1 MKRISGSL
9 EERMAALRECTL
21 FCELDETGNRA
32 LASLVSFRA
41 YDKGEILFHT
51 GETAGG
57 MHLVVEGLI
66 KVYRL
71 GPDGREQVIHLF
83 GSGEP
88 VGEVAMFAG
97 TSFPASAMALAPSRT
112 LFLPR
117 EAFLQTARETPDF
130 LMRLLAVLSGRLR
143 RMVDLVDAISLR
155 EVSARLAGRL
165 LAMAAEEG
173 DGKQVPIPGSK
184 ATLAA
189 HIGTVPETLSRL
201 LNRFQQEGLI
211 RVEGRTL
218 QILRPD
224 RLRDLAE
231 SGE

>member
-1 MKRISGSL
+1 
-9 EERMAALRECTL
+9 MAALRECAL
-21 FCELDETGNRA
+21 FCELDEDCTRA
-32 LASLVSFRA
+32 LASRVSFRQ
-41 YDKGEILFHT
+41 YEKSEILFHT
-51 GETAGG
+51 GETADG
-57 MHLVVEGLI
+57 MHLIADGLV

-83 GSGEP
+83 GPGEP

-97 TSFPASAMALAPSRT
+97 TSFPASAMALAPCRT

-117 EAFLQTARETPDF
+117 EAFLQTAREDPDF
-130 LMRLLAVLSGRLR
+130 LMRLLAVLSRRLR
-143 RMVDLVDAISLR
+143 RLVDLIDALSLR

-165 LAMAAEEG
+165 LAMAEEG
-173 DGKQVPIPGSK
+173 DGKRVRIPGSK

-201 LNRFQQEGLI
+201 LSRFQQEGLI
-211 RVEGRTL
+211 RVEGRNL
-218 QILRPD
+218 EILRPD
-224 RLRDLAE
+224 RLRELAE